1 MLLRLSLCTAVPPS
15 TYWGAFPCPAAMTE
29 PLLHASSNQDVSGL
43 TLAAEG
49 HFSLL
54 LVFFYPCLWSTDPG
68 LG

>member
-1 MLLRLSLCTAVPPS
+1 MPS
-15 TYWGAFPCPAAMTE
+15 CNDK

-54 LVFFYPCLWSTDPG
+54 FVFFYPCRWSTDPG
-68 LG
+68 LGRGV